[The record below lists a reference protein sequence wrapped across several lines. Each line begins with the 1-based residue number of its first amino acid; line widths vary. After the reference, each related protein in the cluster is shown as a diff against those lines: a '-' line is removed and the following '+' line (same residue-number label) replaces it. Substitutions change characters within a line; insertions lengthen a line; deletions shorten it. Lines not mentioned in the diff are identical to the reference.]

1 MTRKT
6 DPANYVTL
14 QGMCSKYCHSSKN
27 QQGVTLTWRNRT
39 GPPCSVGRLTAH
51 QQRYRRRQTTPT
63 DNSEQNHTDLLGG
76 PVKLWG

>member
-51 QQRYRRRQTTPT
+51 
-63 DNSEQNHTDLLGG
+63 
-76 PVKLWG
+76 